1 MKLKIYLTHIISLF
15 LFASSG
21 VSAQGL
27 CNVGGGN
34 FDITPIEGCAP
45 LTVKITNKVPNTSIV
60 GYNAEYDRASQ
71 NPTYANYPSYTYV
84 WSGEYTILQ
93 YGAVSTGAFS
103 LCKQVKVY
111 ETRPVNLQY
120 SSCGGGKIK
129 LILTNDFY
137 LAVYDQHEIKWGDG
151 TTEIWKKGDS
161 LTLEHNYANTA
172 TSPIITVKGIYT
184 SNKVCTE
191 GSPLTVQVSFQQA
204 QLSNIGIESVEM
216 TGLGTIRIN
225 YQGLTSIPTS
235 IQYNTSGNSYVTHG
249 SRSSG
254 GLQPYEIKGLNKNQS
269 YQIRLSSKDLCNSQL
284 ETTPIT
290 SMTLSG
296 KSENGK
302 TILSWN
308 KYGNPDGF
316 TEYNLLRDGTIIK
329 TSTSINDITYTD
341 EDVECGTYSEYQL
354 IAKTKG
360 ATSTSAPVG
369 IKAEV
374 SASIAIE
381 KASVTVNGNNNVTI
395 SAVVPGAGGNSTYD
409 LSIEKAETGTTTFKK
424 ITTLYNESQY
434 TDIDVKANE
443 MSYCYR
449 LTYQNSCGQK
459 LPPTEPICTIMLKN
473 DLSSFTWTTQKPF
486 LDAIA
491 SYDVLQKG
499 NNGSNEEI
507 GRELNNNF
515 MPILNKQS
523 SLQYTFQ
530 VRANSS
536 SSNFQSF
543 SNIVDYKRNAGVFVP
558 DAFSPN
564 GDGLNDELLAKSA
577 QLQSFS
583 FSVLNRWGETVFHSD
598 DITVGWDG
606 NINGENAPVG
616 FYVYKVSFVDDIN
629 QKVDKSGTFML
640 LR

>member
-1 MKLKIYLTHIISLF
+1 MKLKIYLTHIILLLLF
-15 LFASSG
+15 ISSG

-34 FDITPIEGCAP
+34 FDITPSEGCAP
-45 LTVKITNKVPNTSIV
+45 LTVKIANNVTNASIV
-60 GYNAEYDRASQ
+60 GYTVEYDRASQ
-71 NPTYANYPSYTYV
+71 NPTYANIPSFTYV

-93 YGAVSTGAFS
+93 YGAGTTGTFS

-129 LILTNDFY
+129 LILTNDYF
-137 LAVYDQHEIKWGDG
+137 LTVYDQHEIKWGDG
-151 TTEIWKKGDS
+151 STEIWKKGDS

-172 TSPIITVKGIYT
+172 ISPAITVKGIYT
-184 SNKVCTE
+184 SNTSCA
-191 GSPLTVQVSFQQA
+191 GGQILSIPVSFQQA
-204 QLSNIGIESVEM
+204 QLGNIGIESVEM

-235 IQYNTSGNSYVTHG
+235 IQYNTSGNSYVIAG

-254 GLQPYEIKGLNKNQS
+254 GLQPYDIKGLNKDQS

-290 SMTLSG
+290 SMTLAG

-302 TILSWN
+302 TMLSWN
-308 KYGNPDGF
+308 KYGNSDGF
-316 TEYNLLRDGTIIK
+316 IEYNLLRDGTIIK
-329 TSTSINDITYTD
+329 TFTSVNDITYTD
-341 EDVECGTYSEYQL
+341 EDVECGSYSEYQL
-354 IAKTKG
+354 IAKIKG

-369 IKAEV
+369 VKAEV
-374 SASIAIE
+374 SASISIE

-395 SAVVPGAGGNSTYD
+395 SATVPGAGGNSTYD
-409 LSIEKAETGTTTFKK
+409 LSIEKAEAGSTTFKK

-449 LTYQNSCGQK
+449 LSYQNSCGQK
-459 LPPTEPICTIMLKN
+459 LPATEPICTIMLKN

-486 LDAIA
+486 LDVIS

-499 NNGSNEEI
+499 DNGANDEI
-507 GRELNNNF
+507 ARELNNNF

-523 SLQYTFQ
+523 GLQYTFQ

-536 SSNFQSF
+536 SGNFQSF
-543 SNIVDYKRNAGVFVP
+543 SNIIDYKRNAGVFVP

-606 NINGENAPVG
+606 NIKGENAPVG

>member
-1 MKLKIYLTHIISLF
+1 MKLKIYLTHITLLLF
-15 LFASSG
+15 IASRI
-21 VSAQGL
+21 SAQGL
-27 CNVGGGN
+27 CNIGGGN

-45 LTVKITNKVPNTSIV
+45 LTVKITNKVANTTIV
-60 GYNAEYDRASQ
+60 GYNVEYDRASE
-71 NPTYANYPSYTYV
+71 NPAYANYSSYTYV

-172 TSPIITVKGIYT
+172 TSPTITIKGIYT
-184 SNKVCTE
+184 SNASCAE
-191 GSPLTVQVSFQQA
+191 GHISSIPVSFQQA

-216 TGLGTIRIN
+216 TGSGTIRVN
-225 YQGLTSIPTS
+225 YQGLTSIPTA
-235 IQYNTSGNSYVTHG
+235 IQYNTSGNSYLTAG

-254 GLQPYEIKGLNKNQS
+254 GLQPYDIKGLNKDQS

-316 TEYNLLRDGTIIK
+316 IEYNLLRDGTIIK
-329 TSTSINDITYTD
+329 ASTSINDITYTD

-354 IAKTKG
+354 IAKMKG
-360 ATSTSAPVG
+360 VTSTSAPVG
-369 IKAEV
+369 VKAEV
-374 SASIAIE
+374 SSSIAIE

-395 SAVVPGAGGNSTYD
+395 SATVPGAGGNSTYD
-409 LSIEKAETGTTTFKK
+409 LSIEKAEAGSTTFKK
-424 ITTLYNESQY
+424 ITTLYNENLY
-434 TDIDVKANE
+434 NDIDVKANE

-449 LTYQNSCGQK
+449 LSYQNSCGQK

-499 NNGSNEEI
+499 NNGSNDEI